1 MRRKSDLPELLAP
14 AGSAEALYAAVAAG
28 ADAVYLGGKAFGAR
42 AYAKN
47 FDADALA
54 DAVRYAHLQGVRVY
68 VTVNVLI
75 YDREREDAL
84 AYCAELYRM
93 GVDAVIITDIG
104 LIRKVR
110 ERIPD
115 LELHASTQMSLHNT
129 AGVRF
134 AASLGMTRAVVARE
148 LPLAD
153 IRRVTEESPLEI
165 EVFLHG
171 ALCVSHSGQCLFSSL
186 VGGRSGNRGECA
198 QPCRLPYNG
207 GKYPL
212 SLCDLCLAGHIREL
226 CDAGVASLKIEGRM
240 KSPDYVYRVTKMYRT
255 LLDEHRDATEGELRE
270 LSRVFSRSGSTD
282 GYFVGHP
289 ERPMTGVRTAEDKEA
304 TKALGEMTF
313 APTRVPVRASATFR
327 LGIPSEMTIVGE
339 KGSVTVYGEP
349 PVKAQN
355 SPLNSAD
362 LTTRLCKF
370 GNTYLNLSPNDLNLT
385 VEDGINLP
393 PSAINALRRAAAEAY
408 ENTARE
414 FSLSAPI
421 AQESSLSTLPAEG
434 SSSVLPEKAEESREK
449 NKPFRTALFF
459 SEKTAEHVA
468 DALGDFDAVFVPLFS
483 FAAGGVANGVYLPPV
498 VFEHEWESVRRAV
511 LAAAEKGAR
520 YALVGNPGALELLE
534 GTHLLPIGDFRLNI
548 TNRGS
553 ARFWRE
559 RGILRSILSPELT
572 LPMLRDIGG
581 GAIVSGRIPLMLT
594 ERCFVREN
602 GGCDHCGTFAFTD
615 RMGKKFPVLREYPH
629 RNLILNAIPTYM
641 GDKRGELAAARIF
654 HTHFLFTV
662 EGEEE
667 VRRLL
672 SDYRRGAPLSCE
684 VRRIRA
690 K

>member
-42 AYAKN
+42 AFAKN
-47 FDADALA
+47 FDAEALA
-54 DAVRYAHLQGVRVY
+54 DAVRYAHLHGVRVY
-68 VTVNVLI
+68 VTVNILI
-75 YDREREDAL
+75 YDREREEAV

-104 LIRKVR
+104 LIREVR
-110 ERIPD
+110 ERIPG
-115 LELHASTQMSLHNT
+115 LELHASTQMSLHNS

-153 IRRVTEESPLEI
+153 IRRVVEESPLEI

-171 ALCVSHSGQCLFSSL
+171 ALCVCHSGQCLFSSL

-212 SLCDLCLAGHIREL
+212 SLRDLSLAGHMREL
-226 CDAGVASLKIEGRM
+226 CDSGVASLKIEGRM
-240 KSPDYVYRVTKMYRT
+240 KSPDYVYRVTKLYRT
-255 LLDEHRDATEGELRE
+255 LLDERRDATEKE
-270 LSRVFSRSGSTD
+270 LSELARVFSRSGATD

-304 TKALGEMTF
+304 TKSLGEMTF
-313 APTRVPVRASATFR
+313 APARVPVRASAVFR
-327 LGIPSEMTIVGE
+327 LGEPCEMTIEGE
-339 KGSVTVYGEP
+339 KGSATVHGEVP
-349 PVKAQN
+349 TKAQN
-355 SPLNSAD
+355 SPLNPDD

-370 GNTYLNLSPNDLNLT
+370 GNTYLNLPPSNLKIT
-385 VEDGINLP
+385 VEEGINLS

-414 FSLSAPI
+414 FTFPEREEESAPRTKT
-421 AQESSLSTLPAEG
+421 E
-434 SSSVLPEKAEESREK
+434 
-449 NKPFRTALFF
+449 PFTSALFF
-459 SEKTAEHVA
+459 SEKTAEAVG

-483 FAAGGVANGVYLPPV
+483 YGEGSVANGVYLPPV
-498 VFEHEWESVRRAV
+498 VFGHEWESVRRAV
-511 LAAAEKGAR
+511 LAAAGKGAR

-534 GTHLLPIGDFRLNI
+534 GTDLVPIGDFRLNV

-559 RGILRSILSPELT
+559 RGVPRLILSPELT

-602 GGCDHCGTFAFTD
+602 GGCEKCGKFTFTD
-615 RMGKKFPVLREYPH
+615 RMEKKFPVLREYPH
-629 RNLILNAIPTYM
+629 RNLIFNAVPTYM
-641 GDKRGELAAARIF
+641 GDRQGELAAAKIS

-662 EGEEE
+662 EGEGE

-672 SDYRRGAPLSCE
+672 SDYRRGAPLSSE

>member
-1 MRRKSDLPELLAP
+1 MRRTSDLPELLAP
-14 AGSAEALYAAVAAG
+14 AGSPEALYAAVAAG

-54 DAVRYAHLQGVRVY
+54 DAVRYAHLHGVRVY

-104 LIRKVR
+104 LIREVR

-148 LPLAD
+148 LPLVD

-226 CDAGVASLKIEGRM
+226 CDAGVSSLKIEGRM

-304 TKALGEMTF
+304 TKSLGEMTF
-313 APTRVPVRASATFR
+313 APVRVPVRASATFR
-327 LGIPSEMTIVGE
+327 FDTPSEMTIVGE
-339 KGSVTVYGEP
+339 KGSVTVYGETP
-349 PVKAQN
+349 TKAQN
-355 SPLNSAD
+355 SPLNPAD

-370 GNTYLNLSPNDLNLT
+370 GNTYLNLSPKDLNLT

-393 PSAINALRRAAAEAY
+393 PSAINALRRAAAGAY

-414 FSLSAPI
+414 FSLSAPT
-421 AQESSLSTLPAEG
+421 AQE
-434 SSSVLPEKAEESREK
+434 SSSVLPGKTEEPREK
-449 NKPFRTALFF
+449 SKPFRTALFF

-520 YALVGNPGALELLE
+520 YALVGNPGAFELLE
-534 GTHLLPIGDFRLNI
+534 GTDLLPIGDFRLNI

-553 ARFWRE
+553 ARFWLE

-602 GGCDHCGTFAFTD
+602 GGCDHCGTFSFTD

-641 GDKRGELAAARIF
+641 GDKRGELAAARIS

>member
-47 FDADALA
+47 FDVDALA
-54 DAVRYAHLQGVRVY
+54 DAVRYAHLHGVRVY

-104 LIRKVR
+104 LIREVR

-115 LELHASTQMSLHNT
+115 LELHASTQMSLHNS

-207 GKYPL
+207 GKYPI

-226 CDAGVASLKIEGRM
+226 CDAGVSSLKIEGRM

-255 LLDEHRDATEGELRE
+255 LLDEHRDATGGELRE

-289 ERPMTGVRTAEDKEA
+289 EHPMTGVRTAEDKEA

-313 APTRVPVRASATFR
+313 APVRVPVRASATFR
-327 LGIPSEMTIVGE
+327 LGEPCEMTIVGE
-339 KGSVTVYGEP
+339 KGSVTVYGETP
-349 PVKAQN
+349 TTAQN
-355 SPLNSAD
+355 SPLNPAD

-385 VEDGINLP
+385 VEEGINLP

-414 FSLSAPI
+414 FSLSAPA
-421 AQESSLSTLPAEG
+421 AQKASLFAPAVKG
-434 SSSVLPEKAEESREK
+434 SPSVLPEKAEESREK

-459 SEKTAEHVA
+459 SGKTAEEVG
-468 DALGDFDAVFVPLFS
+468 DVLGDFDAVFVPLFS

-511 LAAAEKGAR
+511 LTAAEKGAR

-534 GTHLLPIGDFRLNI
+534 GTELLPIGDFRLNI

-602 GGCDHCGTFAFTD
+602 GGCDRCGTFSFTD

-641 GDKRGELAAARIF
+641 GDKRGELTAARIS